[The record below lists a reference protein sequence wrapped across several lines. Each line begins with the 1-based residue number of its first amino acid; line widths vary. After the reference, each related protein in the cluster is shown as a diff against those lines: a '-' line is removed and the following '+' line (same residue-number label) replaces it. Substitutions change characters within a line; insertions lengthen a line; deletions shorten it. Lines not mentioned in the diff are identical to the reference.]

1 MLSGRIYE
9 RGGISCLWYKNKD
22 TVVREQVVGEVQ
34 GRAKKPAIRLD
45 YSGAASPDAVRIKR
59 QQEQIQFNHG
69 QAPLTAGI
77 FI

>member
-1 MLSGRIYE
+1 M
-9 RGGISCLWYKNKD
+9 
-22 TVVREQVVGEVQ
+22 VREQVVGEVQ

>member
-1 MLSGRIYE
+1 M
-9 RGGISCLWYKNKD
+9 
-22 TVVREQVVGEVQ
+22 VREQVVGEVQ
-34 GRAKKPAIRLD
+34 GRAKKPPIRLD

-59 QQEQIQFNHG
+59 QQFNHG